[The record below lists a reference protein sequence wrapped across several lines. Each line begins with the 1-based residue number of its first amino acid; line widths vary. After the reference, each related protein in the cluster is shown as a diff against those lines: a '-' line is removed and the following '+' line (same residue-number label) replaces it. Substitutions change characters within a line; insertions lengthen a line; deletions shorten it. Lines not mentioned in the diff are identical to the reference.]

1 MVILQALPVM
11 VMQGGTVLAL
21 KITLLI
27 ATADLYHVVL
37 MISAA
42 DQHLARH
49 LWVGELLLRKR
60 IQLVDQVH
68 RAHKLIRTDQWILI
82 VIIPAPTPA
91 EGHPQTCMASMSRT
105 VMTPEDTGH

>member
-11 VMQGGTVLAL
+11 VMLGGTVLGL

-42 DQHLARH
+42 DLHLARH
-49 LWVGELLLRKR
+49 LWVGGLLLRKR
-60 IQLVDQVH
+60 IQLVDPVPHLARTWGDQVH
-68 RAHKLIRTDQWILI
+68 RAHKLTRTDQWILT
-82 VIIPAPTPA
+82 VIIPALTPA
-91 EGHPQTCMASMSRT
+91 EGHPQT
-105 VMTPEDTGH
+105 